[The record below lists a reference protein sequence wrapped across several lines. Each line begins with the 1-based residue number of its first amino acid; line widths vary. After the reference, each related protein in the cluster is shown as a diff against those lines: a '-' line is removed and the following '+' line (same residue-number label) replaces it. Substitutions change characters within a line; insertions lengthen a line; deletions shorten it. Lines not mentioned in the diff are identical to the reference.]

1 MRRYVWRWLAASACL
16 LLDACVA
23 PAVEPPIHADL
34 LFQGG
39 VLVDGTGAPRRRAD
53 VAVSGDRIVF
63 VGLAS
68 EARVRAQR
76 VIQVENLFVA
86 PGFIDPHTHSLT
98 DLESDDPSRRLAL
111 NHLTQGVTT
120 ILIGNDGGGAFDVA
134 AQRTRLESRGIGVN
148 VASFVG
154 FGRVREAVL
163 GEASRAPDGAEL
175 ARMRGLVAQAMCEG
189 AVGLSSGLYYAP
201 QSFASTEEVIVL
213 AREAALRGGVYDTH
227 LRDEGSDNIGL
238 IAAVAEAL
246 EIGREAGIPVHIAH
260 IKALGVDVH
269 GQSGRVIEMIEAER
283 AVGARIT
290 ADQYPWSASGTGV
303 VSALMPRWTQEGGE
317 AAMHRRLQDRSLA
330 SRLQIEI
337 ADNIRRRGGAASLLV
352 TSGPMSGLTLEQAAA
367 QWNIEPWEAAR
378 DIALSGSARLASF
391 NMDEADIRAFMQRE
405 WVMTSSDSSAG
416 HPRRVGSFPRKFAEY
431 VRTIQLL
438 SVEQFVQRSSA
449 LAATTFGLQA
459 RGAIRAGNFAD
470 IVVFSPE
477 RFAARATYQEPDLAS
492 VGVEYLVINGALA
505 IDRGEAQHV
514 REGRV
519 LAHSPPPETCPETA
533 AHAVRE

>member
-1 MRRYVWRWLAASACL
+1 LAASAYL
-16 LLDACVA
+16 LLGSCVTPSA
-23 PAVEPPIHADL
+23 ETTIRADL
-34 LFQGG
+34 LFLGG
-39 VLVDGTGAPRRRAD
+39 VVVDGTGAPGRLAD

-63 VGLAS
+63 VGRAS
-68 EARVRAQR
+68 EARVRARR
-76 VIQVENLFVA
+76 VIHADNLIVA
-86 PGFIDPHTHSLT
+86 PGFIDPHTHSLA
-98 DLESDDPSRRLAL
+98 DLESDDPVRRSSL

-120 ILIGNDGGGAFDVA
+120 ILIGNDGGGTFDVA
-134 AQRTRLESRGIGVN
+134 AQRARLESLGIGVN

-163 GEASRAPDGAEL
+163 GEAARAPDGAEL
-175 ARMRGLVAQAMCEG
+175 ARMRGLVAQALCEG
-189 AVGLSSGLYYAP
+189 AVGLSSGLYYSP
-201 QSFASTEEVIVL
+201 QSFASTAEVIAL

-260 IKALGVDVH
+260 IKALGVDAH

-283 AVGARIT
+283 AAGARIT

-317 AAMHRRLQDRSLA
+317 EAMQRRLQDRSLSA
-330 SRLQIEI
+330 RLQIEI
-337 ADNIRRRGGAASLLV
+337 TDNIRRRGGAASLLL
-352 TSGPMSGLTLEQAAA
+352 TGGPMSGLTLA
-367 QWNIEPWEAAR
+367 QVASQRNIEPWEAAR
-378 DIALSGSARLASF
+378 DIALGGSARLASF
-391 NMDEADIRAFMQRE
+391 NMDEADVRAFMQRE

-416 HPRRVGSFPRKFAEY
+416 HPRRVGTFPRKFAEY

-459 RGAIRAGNFAD
+459 RGSIRVGNFAD

-477 RFAARATYQEPDLAS
+477 TFAARATYQEPDLAS
-492 VGVEYLVINGALA
+492 VGAEYVVINGALA
-505 IDRGEAQHV
+505 IDRGEAQGV

-519 LAHSPPPETCPETA
+519 LAHAPPPGSCPEMG
-533 AHAVRE
+533 AHGVWE